1 MTPSAVAFFQIAHNV
16 PYKNSAAIAG
26 DDFPQENQTQQ
37 VRKEFRFKTGFSI
50 VFIQC
55 CELGFFSLLV
65 LIRNEYLFPRFSRV
79 PKISFKNDIF
89 DW

>member
-1 MTPSAVAFFQIAHNV
+1 MHNV

-37 VRKEFRFKTGFSI
+37 VRKEFQFKTGFSI

-55 CELGFFSLLV
+55 CKLGFFSQPGF
-65 LIRNEYLFPRFSRV
+65 NP
-79 PKISFKNDIF
+79 
-89 DW
+89 